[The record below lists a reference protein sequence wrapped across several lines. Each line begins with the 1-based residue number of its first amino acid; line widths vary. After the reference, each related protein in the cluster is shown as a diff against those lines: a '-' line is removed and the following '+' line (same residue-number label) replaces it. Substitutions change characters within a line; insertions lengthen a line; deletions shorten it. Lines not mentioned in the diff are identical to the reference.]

1 MAGNH
6 NNLQPFVLLQKIK
19 GESYINIPCPDS
31 SKWHTDG
38 KFMRVPEI
46 CWLGA
51 FPSDAEE
58 YCLPQQ
64 CLLHLTT
71 VDKIRMEAL
80 LRRCY
85 LQREASDW
93 RFELQL
99 LLGRGFKFELEALSV
114 LSITFLFEEYL
125 ASKIYLSSLNSNTSY
140 PFTIDDQY
148 DNFIIHLWLC
158 NNLQVSPV
166 DSSKS
171 CLFELEPKKL
181 IKNLVL
187 LL

>member
-1 MAGNH
+1 M
-6 NNLQPFVLLQKIK
+6 KIHLPAYCLVNCDPY
-19 GESYINIPCPDS
+19 GFDILSIYRFGSLYINIPCPDS

-85 LQREASDW
+85 LQREAPDW

-99 LLGRGFKFELEALSV
+99 LLGRV
-114 LSITFLFEEYL
+114 
-125 ASKIYLSSLNSNTSY
+125 SKVILLTL
-140 PFTIDDQY
+140 FTIDDQY